1 MKNANTSRLGF
12 TLIELLVVV
21 LIIGILA
28 AIALPQYQAA
38 VLKSRFMAFMPLMR
52 SLKEAQ
58 ERYYMENGEY
68 AASLLDL
75 DVQIPGHCKNYL
87 NYKNM
92 WFCGNEW
99 YIDNLMEYNKPTGS
113 IIVTFCPGNTDQ
125 TRYSPCL
132 NSAIATLR
140 FYYDNQTSS
149 QSPSLAGKTT
159 CTGNTPLGKKMCKT
173 FLQN

>member
-1 MKNANTSRLGF
+1 MKNEKTSRLGF

-38 VLKSRFMAFMPLMR
+38 VLKSRFTAFLPL
-52 SLKEAQ
+52 LQNIKNAQ

-75 DVQIPGHCKNYL
+75 DVQLPGHCKIYL
-87 NYKNM
+87 YHKNM

-99 YIDNLMEYNKPTGS
+99 YIDNITEYTKPTGW
-113 IIVTFCPGNTDQ
+113 IIVRFCPGNTDQ
-125 TRYSPCL
+125 TRYTTCM
-132 NSAIATLR
+132 NSAIATLH
-140 FYYDNQTSS
+140 FYYDNSTKKNR
-149 QSPSLAGKTT
+149 AGKTI
-159 CTGNTPLGKKMCKT
+159 CEGHTPLGKKMCKT